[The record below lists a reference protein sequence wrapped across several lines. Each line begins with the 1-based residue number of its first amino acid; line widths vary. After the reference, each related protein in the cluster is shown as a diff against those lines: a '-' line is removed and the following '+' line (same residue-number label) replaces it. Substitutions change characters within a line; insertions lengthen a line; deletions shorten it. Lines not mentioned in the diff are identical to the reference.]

1 MSTEIVQFYNDLMF
15 PGPYTAQQLAQY
27 DHCPHNR
34 YLKFMHRFLNHGQN
48 VLDAGCGTG
57 LISNVF
63 ATRFDSQFVAIDISD
78 SIQFGKKYAKEN
90 NIKNIKWNQQDLVSF
105 QSKEKFDVIICQG
118 VLHHIPEYELAL
130 ENLKMMLK
138 PNGILLLGV
147 YNPFGKF
154 LKKYIN
160 IRYHSEI
167 LYKDQEQNPFE
178 LSFTS
183 GQVKQLCNDMQLLS
197 CVPAIFDR
205 YFSNIINIFNSQNG
219 GLVLYAF
226 RGNS

>member
-1 MSTEIVQFYNDLMF
+1 
-15 PGPYTAQQLAQY
+15 
-27 DHCPHNR
+27 
-34 YLKFMHRFLNHGQN
+34 MHRFLNHGQN